1 MDIDTWVKW
10 IGIASS
16 IATVIIAWSA
26 LYVANK
32 QLKLGWK
39 QLEANIAETRNTT
52 AHNLYHQY
60 LSMCI
65 DKPEF
70 AYGMEKP
77 EERTIDYGKYCWF
90 ISSMLFTFEQILE
103 TNSLDKKWQ
112 STIKSQL
119 FRHRNFL
126 SKSSTVRERNWNDKL
141 QKIINEVII

>member
-1 MDIDTWVKW
+1 MDIDVWVKW
-10 IGIASS
+10 ISIGSS

-32 QLKLGWK
+32 QLKLGWE
-39 QLEANIAETRNTT
+39 QLNTNISETKNAT

-90 ISSMLFTFEQILE
+90 VSSMLFTFEQILE
-103 TNSLDKKWQ
+103 TNSLDTKWIDA
-112 STIKSQL
+112 IKSQL
-119 FRHRNFL
+119 LRHRKFL
-126 SKSSTVRERNWNDKL
+126 AISSTVRERNWNDKL
-141 QKIINEVII
+141 QNIINEVIL